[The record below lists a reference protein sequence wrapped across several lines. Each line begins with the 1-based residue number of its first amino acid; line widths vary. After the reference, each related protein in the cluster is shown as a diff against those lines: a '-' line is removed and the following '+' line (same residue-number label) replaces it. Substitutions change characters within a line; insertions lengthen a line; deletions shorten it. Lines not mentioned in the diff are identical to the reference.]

1 MALNI
6 KKLLVSQPKPASE
19 KSPYFDIAEKYGVEI
34 DFRPFI
40 KVEPLSSKE
49 FRQQRISVLDHTAV
63 IFTARTA
70 IDHFFHLCEELRVA
84 IPETMKYIV
93 YRKRKIFYGQTGK
106 ADDLVT
112 VIAKHAKEKYLVPVS
127 DVHKDDLFALLDAK
141 KINYTKAVMFR
152 TVSNDFAKDEKFDYD
167 MLVFFSPSGISSL
180 LKNFPDFKQDDIKIG
195 CFGPTTAKAVKDA
208 GLRLDVEAPT
218 VEAPSMT
225 AALDLYLKKQQDG
238 KK

>member
-1 MALNI
+1 M
-6 KKLLVSQPKPASE
+6 
-19 KSPYFDIAEKYGVEI
+19 
-34 DFRPFI
+34 
-40 KVEPLSSKE
+40 
-49 FRQQRISVLDHTAV
+49 
-63 IFTARTA
+63 
-70 IDHFFHLCEELRVA
+70 
-84 IPETMKYIV
+84 
-93 YRKRKIFYGQTGK
+93 
-106 ADDLVT
+106 T

-225 AALDLYLKKQQDG
+225 AALDLYLKNSKTVKIMMTKGIPFQ
-238 KK
+238 KKNACRGNVTLTYYSKKDNRSWRFHCGSFIYRWRKRCLPVLPSW

>member
-1 MALNI
+1 
-6 KKLLVSQPKPASE
+6 
-19 KSPYFDIAEKYGVEI
+19 
-34 DFRPFI
+34 
-40 KVEPLSSKE
+40 
-49 FRQQRISVLDHTAV
+49 
-63 IFTARTA
+63 
-70 IDHFFHLCEELRVA
+70 
-84 IPETMKYIV
+84 
-93 YRKRKIFYGQTGK
+93 
-106 ADDLVT
+106 
-112 VIAKHAKEKYLVPVS
+112 
-127 DVHKDDLFALLDAK
+127 
-141 KINYTKAVMFR
+141 MFR
-152 TVSNDFAKDEKFDYD
+152 TVSNDFAKDETFDYD

>member
-1 MALNI
+1 M
-6 KKLLVSQPKPASE
+6 V
-19 KSPYFDIAEKYGVEI
+19 
-34 DFRPFI
+34 R
-40 KVEPLSSKE
+40 
-49 FRQQRISVLDHTAV
+49 
-63 IFTARTA
+63 
-70 IDHFFHLCEELRVA
+70 
-84 IPETMKYIV
+84 
-93 YRKRKIFYGQTGK
+93 TGK

-195 CFGPTTAKAVKDA
+195 CFALLRQRLLKMRVCVWT
-208 GLRLDVEAPT
+208 LRLPRWKPFYDCCFGFISEK
-218 VEAPSMT
+218 T
-225 AALDLYLKKQQDG
+225 ARR
-238 KK
+238 

>member
-1 MALNI
+1 M
-6 KKLLVSQPKPASE
+6 
-19 KSPYFDIAEKYGVEI
+19 
-34 DFRPFI
+34 
-40 KVEPLSSKE
+40 
-49 FRQQRISVLDHTAV
+49 
-63 IFTARTA
+63 
-70 IDHFFHLCEELRVA
+70 
-84 IPETMKYIV
+84 
-93 YRKRKIFYGQTGK
+93 
-106 ADDLVT
+106 T

-225 AALDLYLKKQQDG
+225 AALDLYLKNSKTVKIMTTKRYTLSKEERLSWKRYIDLLFEKDNRSWRFHCGSFIYRWRKRCQPVLPS
-238 KK
+238 